1 MALEIVTV
9 PCRSD
14 NYAYLVHNTET
25 SETAIIDAPEAA
37 PLLDALEARG
47 WAPSTLYITHHH
59 LDHVEGL
66 PEIKAKH
73 DIKVV
78 GAAAD
83 AHRLPELDQQIAD
96 GEEITICGTSAHIF
110 DVSGHTIGHIALY
123 IPAASAV
130 FTADSLMALGCGRVF
145 EGTMEQMWNSLSKLA
160 ALPPDTLVYSG
171 HEYTA
176 ANAKFA
182 LTIEPENPDLL
193 ARVKA
198 ISEKRAKSIPTVPSK
213 LSVELATNPFLRA
226 SDPNI
231 RKSLGLEAASNAEV
245 FAEIRTKKDNF

>member
-1 MALEIVTV
+1 
-9 PCRSD
+9 
-14 NYAYLVHNTET
+14 
-25 SETAIIDAPEAA
+25 
-37 PLLDALEARG
+37 
-47 WAPSTLYITHHH
+47 
-59 LDHVEGL
+59 
-66 PEIKAKH
+66 
-73 DIKVV
+73 
-78 GAAAD
+78 
-83 AHRLPELDQQIAD
+83 
-96 GEEITICGTSAHIF
+96 
-110 DVSGHTIGHIALY
+110 
-123 IPAASAV
+123 
-130 FTADSLMALGCGRVF
+130 
-145 EGTMEQMWNSLSKLA
+145 LSKLA